1 MKPIKYVWYI
11 VVAVL
16 CFFLLLG
23 IGVYCLKKWG
33 APVQYQ
39 GGVLVKHEQ
48 PLQDES
54 PAEDSASIE
63 AIVRME
69 AIRAIR
75 TAEDA
80 ITDADRTTADRTT
93 ADRITDTAAAGE
105 DRV

>member
-1 MKPIKYVWYI
+1 MKPVKYLWYI

-33 APVQYQ
+33 TPVQYQ
-39 GGVLVKHEQ
+39 GGVLVKQEQ
-48 PLQDES
+48 PLQEDNL
-54 PAEDSASIE
+54 AEDSASIE

-75 TAEDA
+75 IAEDG
-80 ITDADRTTADRTT
+80 ITDANG
-93 ADRITDTAAAGE
+93 ITDTAAAGE